1 MVFVC
6 VLGML
11 LCLAWSV
18 ARAEPFD
25 YDPSHTPSDGLLH
38 VAAGA
43 GIAASISIYT
53 QEIRPDYSLDRIS
66 LSALGFC
73 AAAGLGKELGDE
85 VLAPGGFS
93 EWDLAATVGGCGVG
107 VMIGGVYMVATKGL
121 DGDDDYGVMVA
132 VRF

>member
-53 QEIRPDYSLDRIS
+53 
-66 LSALGFC
+66 
-73 AAAGLGKELGDE
+73 
-85 VLAPGGFS
+85 
-93 EWDLAATVGGCGVG
+93 
-107 VMIGGVYMVATKGL
+107 MVATKGL